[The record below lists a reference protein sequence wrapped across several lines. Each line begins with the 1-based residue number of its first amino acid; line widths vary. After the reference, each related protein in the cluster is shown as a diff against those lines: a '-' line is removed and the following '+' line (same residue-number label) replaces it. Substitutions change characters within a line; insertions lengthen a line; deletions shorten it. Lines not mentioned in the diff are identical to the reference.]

1 MKNTEP
7 EEESGGYSWMDTYG
21 DLVTLLLCFFVLL
34 YSFSTLSESKAQE
47 LVQAFSGSYG
57 ASAIQAFD
65 ITEVKEDA
73 IRIDSMVDFRTRG
86 SETQGEEMSQTE
98 QQELEA
104 LQELINIA
112 FDELYQKIV
121 LYIKDNDLGG
131 QMSVSRTEDVIIL
144 RFNEIALFDSGSATI
159 RPESAETLN
168 HFIQIITENINAISM
183 VDIEGHTDTVPIHT
197 AEFEDN
203 WDLSVKR
210 ATNTLRIL
218 LDSALIEET
227 KLSATGYGEHQPIA
241 SNDTPEGRAENRRV
255 DFVLNKVKMM
265 VSAG

>member
-21 DLVTLLLCFFVLL
+21 DMVTLLLCFFVLL
-34 YSFSTLSESKAQE
+34 YSFSTLSEAKAKQ
-47 LVQAFSGSYG
+47 LVSAFSGSYG

-73 IRIDSMVDFRTRG
+73 IRIDQMVDFKTRV
-86 SETQGEEMSQTE
+86 SEPEDDEQAGLQKEIDEE
-98 QQELEA
+98 
-104 LQELINIA
+104 
-112 FDELYQKIV
+112 FDELYRKI
-121 LYIKDNDLGG
+121 LFYIEANNLGG

-144 RFNEIALFDSGSATI
+144 RFREIALFDSGSAKI
-159 RPESAETLN
+159 RPESAETLK
-168 HFIQIITENINAISM
+168 HFVQIIKENIEAVSM

-210 ATNTLRIL
+210 ATNNLRIL
-218 LDSALIEET
+218 LDLAMIDET
-227 KLSATGYGEHQPIA
+227 KLSATGYGEYQPIA
-241 SNDTPEGRAENRRV
+241 SNDTPEGRAKNRRV
-255 DFVLNKVKMM
+255 DFVLNKLKMTAT
-265 VSAG
+265 AG